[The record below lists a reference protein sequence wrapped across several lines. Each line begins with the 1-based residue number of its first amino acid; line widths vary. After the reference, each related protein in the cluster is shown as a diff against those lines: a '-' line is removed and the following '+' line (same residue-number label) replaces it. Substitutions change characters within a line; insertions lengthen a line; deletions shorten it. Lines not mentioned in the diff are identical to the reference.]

1 MPNILVVYA
10 SSHGTTE
17 RIASRIATRLRSHG
31 HHVDLKNARDGVIV
45 LAGYDAVIVGSR
57 VHGGRHAGCIRRFV
71 EQHRDAL
78 LERRCAF
85 FSVSMAVAGG
95 GDDPALRQFLRRTHW
110 RPAIAVSLAGAL
122 PYTRYNPLLRLIMK
136 HISRKA
142 GQATDTTR
150 DHDYTDWGAVTAFAD
165 DIDRHLAP
173 AIGPY
178 PTLEPPPAAPYVTIA
193 G

>member
-122 PYTRYNPLLRLIMK
+122 PYTRYNPLLRLIMR
-136 HISRKA
+136 HMSRKA
-142 GQATDTTR
+142 GQTTDTSR
-150 DHDYTDWGAVTAFAD
+150 DHDFTDWAAVTAFAD
-165 DIDRHLAP
+165 DFAGLLAP
-173 AIGPY
+173 TVGIY
-178 PTLEPPPAAPYVTIA
+178 PMAEQPPLPPDASIL